1 LSKSVERDGQ
11 PVRPAKETSEIRTL
25 PSTAPPPPLAESGL
39 SDAHQRALEA
49 FLKGEPEPPE
59 LAALAFE
66 EAPPT
71 PRVSVRVPEGAER
84 MPEFSSTSV
93 RENVTRPT
101 ARPPAFATTSKSPPV
116 PKGASR
122 FPAPSESES
131 ALLGRAVVK
140 ETSEIRTRTPAVVV
154 EEVVPSTRRDHR
166 RE

>member
-1 LSKSVERDGQ
+1 MSKSVERDGQ

-71 PRVSVRVPEGAER
+71 PRVSVRVPESSAK
-84 MPEFSSTSV
+84 MPEFSPPGS
-93 RENVTRPT
+93 RDDVTRPT
-101 ARPPAFATTSKSPPV
+101 ARPPAAPQSPKAPA
-116 PKGASR
+116 KGASR
-122 FPAPSESES
+122 LPAPPESES
-131 ALLGRAVVK
+131 ALLGRAVAK
-140 ETSEIRTRTPAVVV
+140 ETSEIRVRTPAVVV

>member
-1 LSKSVERDGQ
+1 MSKSVERDGQ
-11 PVRPAKETSEIRTL
+11 PGRPAKETSEIRTL

-71 PRVSVRVPEGAER
+71 PRVSVGVPAKPSNVQGGSPGDR
-84 MPEFSSTSV
+84 GD
-93 RENVTRPT
+93 VTRPT
-101 ARPPAFATTSKSPPV
+101 ARPPAAPTATPRAPG
-116 PKGASR
+116 KGASR
-122 FPAPSESES
+122 LPAPPESES
-131 ALLGRAVVK
+131 AILGRSVVK
-140 ETSEIRTRTPAVVV
+140 ETSEIRVRTPAVVV